1 MAQLEP
7 LEANGMM
14 NPQRFPTL
22 AAALCVLVGLVAA
35 LLAGFGSAGINTVA
49 PIEERRTASVAADA
63 ERADTPLTIPT
74 GNIVVASADAA
85 AVPELVTA
93 AVPDDATAASNKSG
107 SIVVAALPESSQIL
121 PPESPPVRMASTN
134 PLDPMPIGDEAVSL
148 IEILDECFVLE
159 VCVDHY
165 LWALYERT
173 LKQDTMKVHE
183 WRKVTV
189 KKKRKTVTVKKRFT
203 RLVDADFTW
212 KDPNAAEK
220 VGMPMMDYVIGG
232 MDRGFKLKLFHT
244 LRAAEKAGLSPG
256 ITSGFRDDYRQ
267 SIASGLKAASN
278 RSYHGGSLRGGYGH
292 GVAADVVSVKGATRG
307 QRWISTVSLWE
318 WIDANEKQ
326 FGIGRPYLHK
336 DPPHVAPLDGEEYAS
351 RRGTKTQH
359 AKTDVKKPA
368 RLAVQHNH
376 NGTKTEAKTKNSKIV
391 RAASAARPAKQG
403 ALAGKQGASAG
414 KQGAPAGRP
423 TVAALKRN

>member
-22 AAALCVLVGLVAA
+22 AAALCVLVGCVAA
-35 LLAGFGSAGINTVA
+35 LLAGFSSASIDTATSIEDRRAASLAAGAELVATAETTARTTVVSN
-49 PIEERRTASVAADA
+49 P
-63 ERADTPLTIPT
+63 
-74 GNIVVASADAA
+74 VVASADAA
-85 AVPELVTA
+85 AIPELVTGA
-93 AVPDDATAASNKSG
+93 ATEPTAVSDRSG
-107 SIVVAALPESSQIL
+107 SFVVASLPEASQVL
-121 PPESPPVRMASTN
+121 PPESSPVQRATTSTPD
-134 PLDPMPIGDEAVSL
+134 PLPSGDEAVSV
-148 IEILDECFVLE
+148 IEILDECFVLD

-165 LWALYERT
+165 LWALYQRT
-173 LKQDTMKVHE
+173 AKVDTNKVTE

-189 KKKRKTVTVKKRFT
+189 KKKKKTVTVKKRFIK
-203 RLVDADFTW
+203 LVEEDFTW
-212 KDPNAAEK
+212 KDPKAAEK
-220 VGMPMMDYVIGG
+220 VSMPMMDYVIGG

-267 SIASGLKAASN
+267 SIASGLKAAAN

-318 WIDANEKQ
+318 WIDANAMK

-336 DPPHVAPLDGEEYAS
+336 DPPHLAPIDGEEYAS
-351 RRGTKTQH
+351 RRGTKTQV
-359 AKTDVKKPA
+359 AQTDVKKTQVAQTDVKKRKLLAA
-368 RLAVQHNH
+368 RHDHSV
-376 NGTKTEAKTKNSKIV
+376 AKKLKNPKIV
-391 RAASAARPAKQG
+391 RAGAAVRSTKPA
-403 ALAGKQGASAG
+403 
-414 KQGAPAGRP
+414 APSGRP
-423 TVAALKRN
+423 KVAALKRN